1 MARQTHRV
9 KLCQREMCKA
19 WRTQVRA
26 LDYGDGTVIVTVV
39 CEEQEYTAGVSDT
52 AAVVNAVLTPAQL
65 KSVAAGENI
74 EIRVEVKDISGN
86 VPRKDK
92 SVIENGIKE
101 YRKEI
106 PDLTLG
112 MYVRYLSVR

>member
-1 MARQTHRV
+1 MADAST
-9 KLCQREMCKA
+9 
-19 WRTQVRA
+19 A

-39 CEEQEYTAGVSDT
+39 CEEQEYTAGVSDAT

-92 SVIENGIKE
+92 SVIENGIKKSTV
-101 YRKEI
+101 R
-106 PDLTLG
+106 
-112 MYVRYLSVR
+112 RYLI